1 MTRWHSAMHCRALAK
16 CRCLARMGAAEHA
29 CSNLH
34 TWTPSSRCIFF
45 KLGKVVDSSCRT
57 MDALMYGTMP
67 AQPGCASEHCASA
80 QPLHA
85 TGRGGLQ
92 LALCLMTTRT

>member
-1 MTRWHSAMHCRALAK
+1 MRSAMHIIRT
-16 CRCLARMGAAEHA
+16 RILARLGAAEHA

-45 KLGKVVDSSCRT
+45 NPGKVVDSSCRT

-67 AQPGCASEHCASA
+67 AQPLCAN
-80 QPLHA
+80 
-85 TGRGGLQ
+85 
-92 LALCLMTTRT
+92 